1 MKIFYCGSV
10 CGGDV
15 FNKTVAESKVK
26 PSASAQN
33 FETALIKGF
42 SACDGVEVTVAS
54 AESVA
59 AFPNGNRLFLKKRKD
74 KLTSDITADIVPAI
88 NLPYIKN
95 VCHANGTAALFR
107 RWLKTCKADE
117 PKCAFLYG
125 LYPSVAKKMLKEC
138 RKSGCSIFAVI
149 TDVPATMFTYTKS
162 KNILKRLFSGSYR
175 NRAVELQDKFDGYVF
190 LTKQMSEAVAPSKPF
205 VVIEAIAD
213 STLFDSL
220 PDVKKAEPRTVMYA
234 GALYRKYGVDMIVS
248 AFEKTENDCEL
259 QLFGSGDM
267 ESELAEKSKENPRIR
282 YCGRVSRDEIL
293 KRERE
298 ATLLLN
304 FRNGEDEYT
313 KYSFP
318 SKMTEYM
325 LSGTPL
331 FTSRLDG
338 IPEEYYAYVYST
350 SAKDAEQLAREMD
363 EILSDGEALS
373 EMGRRAREFVMNKK
387 NEKCQAGKIVDF
399 LRETVQNESRFY

>member
-74 KLTSDITADIVPAI
+74 RLTSDITANIVPAI

-125 LYPSVAKKMLKEC
+125 LYPGVAKKMLKEC

-175 NRAVELQDKFDGYVF
+175 NRAVGLQDKFDGYVF

-248 AFEKTENDCEL
+248 AFEKTKNDCEL

-338 IPEEYYAYVYST
+338 IPEEYYDYVYST
-350 SAKDAEQLAREMD
+350 SAKDAEQLAREMG

-399 LRETVQNESRFY
+399 LRETV

>member
-74 KLTSDITADIVPAI
+74 RLTSDITADIVPAI

-175 NRAVELQDKFDGYVF
+175 NRAVGLQDKFDGYVF

-248 AFEKTENDCEL
+248 AFEKTKNDCEL

-267 ESELAEKSKENPRIR
+267 ESKLAKKSKENPRIR
-282 YCGRVSRDEIL
+282 YFGRVSRDEVL
-293 KRERE
+293 KKEKE
-298 ATLLLN
+298 ASLLLN

-373 EMGRRAREFVMNKK
+373 EKGCRAREFVMNTK

-399 LRETVQNESRFY
+399 LRETV

>member
-74 KLTSDITADIVPAI
+74 RLTSDITADIVPAI

-125 LYPSVAKKMLKEC
+125 LYPGVAKKMLNEC

-175 NRAVELQDKFDGYVF
+175 NRAVGLQDKFDGYVF

-399 LRETVQNESRFY
+399 LRETV

>member
-1 MKIFYCGSV
+1 M
-10 CGGDV
+10 
-15 FNKTVAESKVK
+15 
-26 PSASAQN
+26 
-33 FETALIKGF
+33 
-42 SACDGVEVTVAS
+42 
-54 AESVA
+54 
-59 AFPNGNRLFLKKRKD
+59 
-74 KLTSDITADIVPAI
+74 TSDITADIVPAI

-399 LRETVQNESRFY
+399 LRETV

>member
-74 KLTSDITADIVPAI
+74 RLTSDITADIVPAI

-117 PKCAFLYG
+117 LKCAFLYG
-125 LYPSVAKKMLKEC
+125 LYPGVAKKMLKEC

-162 KNILKRLFSGSYR
+162 KSILKRLFSGSYR
-175 NRAVELQDKFDGYVF
+175 NRAVGLQDKFDGYVF

-399 LRETVQNESRFY
+399 LRETV

>member
-74 KLTSDITADIVPAI
+74 RLTSDITADIVPAI

-175 NRAVELQDKFDGYVF
+175 NRAVGLQDKFDGYVF

-338 IPEEYYAYVYST
+338 IPEEYYDYVYST
-350 SAKDAEQLAREMD
+350 SAKDAEQLAREMG

-399 LRETVQNESRFY
+399 LRETV

>member
-74 KLTSDITADIVPAI
+74 RLTSDITADIVPAI

-175 NRAVELQDKFDGYVF
+175 NRAVGLQDKFDGYVF
-190 LTKQMSEAVAPSKPF
+190 LTRQMSEAVAPSKPF

-248 AFEKTENDCEL
+248 AFEKTKNDCEL

-267 ESELAEKSKENPRIR
+267 ESELTEKAKENPRIR
-282 YCGRVSRDEIL
+282 YFGRVSRDEVL
-293 KRERE
+293 KKEKE
-298 ATLLLN
+298 ASLLLN

-338 IPEEYYAYVYST
+338 IPEEYYDYVYST
-350 SAKDAEQLAREMD
+350 SAKDAEQLAREID
-363 EILSDGEALS
+363 EILSFGEALS
-373 EMGRRAREFVMNKK
+373 EKGCRAREFVMNTK

-399 LRETVQNESRFY
+399 LRETV

>member
-54 AESVA
+54 AESIA

-74 KLTSDITADIVPAI
+74 RLTSDITADIVPAI

-138 RKSGCSIFAVI
+138 RKSGCSVFAVI

-175 NRAVELQDKFDGYVF
+175 NRAVGLQDKFDGYVF

-248 AFEKTENDCEL
+248 AFEKTKNDCEL

-267 ESELAEKSKENPRIR
+267 ESELAKKSKENPRIR

-350 SAKDAEQLAREMD
+350 SAKDAEQLAREMG
-363 EILSDGEALS
+363 EILSNGEALS

-399 LRETVQNESRFY
+399 LRETV

>member
-74 KLTSDITADIVPAI
+74 RLTSDITADIVPAI

-117 PKCAFLYG
+117 LKCAFLYG
-125 LYPSVAKKMLKEC
+125 LYPSVAKRMLKEC

-162 KNILKRLFSGSYR
+162 KSILKRLFSGSYR
-175 NRAVELQDKFDGYVF
+175 NRAVGLQDKFDGYVF

-399 LRETVQNESRFY
+399 LRETV

>member
-54 AESVA
+54 AESIA

-74 KLTSDITADIVPAI
+74 RLTSDITADIVPAI

-175 NRAVELQDKFDGYVF
+175 NRAVGLQDKFDGYVF

-248 AFEKTENDCEL
+248 AFEKTKNDCEL

-267 ESELAEKSKENPRIR
+267 ESELAKKSKENPRIR

-350 SAKDAEQLAREMD
+350 YAKDAEQLAREMG
-363 EILSDGEALS
+363 EILSNGEALS

-399 LRETVQNESRFY
+399 LRETV

>member
-74 KLTSDITADIVPAI
+74 RLTSDITADIVPAI

-175 NRAVELQDKFDGYVF
+175 NRAVGLQDKFDGYVF

-338 IPEEYYAYVYST
+338 IPEEYYDYVYST

-399 LRETVQNESRFY
+399 LRETV

>member
-74 KLTSDITADIVPAI
+74 RLTSDITADIVPAI

-125 LYPSVAKKMLKEC
+125 LYPGVAKKMLNEC

-175 NRAVELQDKFDGYVF
+175 NRAVGLQDKFDGYVF

-338 IPEEYYAYVYST
+338 IPEEYYDYVYST
-350 SAKDAEQLAREMD
+350 SAKDSEQLAREMD

-399 LRETVQNESRFY
+399 LRETV

>member
-15 FNKTVAESKVK
+15 FNKTVAESKIK

-54 AESVA
+54 AESIA

-74 KLTSDITADIVPAI
+74 RLTSDITADIVPAI

-117 PKCAFLYG
+117 HKCAFLYG
-125 LYPSVAKKMLKEC
+125 LYPGVAKKMLKEC

-175 NRAVELQDKFDGYVF
+175 NRAVGLQDKFDGYVF
-190 LTKQMSEAVAPSKPF
+190 LTKQMSKAVAPEKPF
-205 VVIEAIAD
+205 VVVEAIAD

-282 YCGRVSRDEIL
+282 YFGRVSRDEIL

-350 SAKDAEQLAREMD
+350 SAKDAEQLAREMG

-399 LRETVQNESRFY
+399 LRETV

>member
-74 KLTSDITADIVPAI
+74 RLTSDITADIVPAI

-125 LYPSVAKKMLKEC
+125 LYPGVAKKMLKEC

-175 NRAVELQDKFDGYVF
+175 NRAVGLQDKFDGYVF

-267 ESELAEKSKENPRIR
+267 ENELAEKSKENPRIR
-282 YCGRVSRDEIL
+282 YCGRVSRNEIL
-293 KRERE
+293 KREKE

-338 IPEEYYAYVYST
+338 IPEEYYDYVYST
-350 SAKDAEQLAREMD
+350 SAKDSEQLAREMD

-399 LRETVQNESRFY
+399 LRETV

>member
-74 KLTSDITADIVPAI
+74 RLTSDITADIVPAI

-95 VCHANGTAALFR
+95 VCHANGTAAFFR

-175 NRAVELQDKFDGYVF
+175 NRAVGLQDKFDGYVF

-248 AFEKTENDCEL
+248 AFEKNENDCEL

-399 LRETVQNESRFY
+399 LRETV

>member
-1 MKIFYCGSV
+1 M
-10 CGGDV
+10 
-15 FNKTVAESKVK
+15 
-26 PSASAQN
+26 
-33 FETALIKGF
+33 
-42 SACDGVEVTVAS
+42 
-54 AESVA
+54 
-59 AFPNGNRLFLKKRKD
+59 
-74 KLTSDITADIVPAI
+74 
-88 NLPYIKN
+88 
-95 VCHANGTAALFR
+95 
-107 RWLKTCKADE
+107 
-117 PKCAFLYG
+117 
-125 LYPSVAKKMLKEC
+125 
-138 RKSGCSIFAVI
+138 
-149 TDVPATMFTYTKS
+149 
-162 KNILKRLFSGSYR
+162 
-175 NRAVELQDKFDGYVF
+175 
-190 LTKQMSEAVAPSKPF
+190 
-205 VVIEAIAD
+205 
-213 STLFDSL
+213 
-220 PDVKKAEPRTVMYA
+220 
-234 GALYRKYGVDMIVS
+234 
-248 AFEKTENDCEL
+248 

-267 ESELAEKSKENPRIR
+267 ESELTEKSKENPRIR

-350 SAKDAEQLAREMD
+350 SAKDAEQLAREMG

-399 LRETVQNESRFY
+399 LRETV

>member
-74 KLTSDITADIVPAI
+74 RLTSDITADIVPAI

-107 RWLKTCKADE
+107 CWLKTCKADE

-175 NRAVELQDKFDGYVF
+175 NRAVGLQDKFDGYVF

-220 PDVKKAEPRTVMYA
+220 PDVKKAELRTVMYA

-399 LRETVQNESRFY
+399 LRETV

>member
-74 KLTSDITADIVPAI
+74 RLTSDITADIVPAI

-138 RKSGCSIFAVI
+138 RKSGCGIFAVI

-175 NRAVELQDKFDGYVF
+175 NRAVGLQDKFDGYVF

-248 AFEKTENDCEL
+248 AFEKTKNDCEL

-267 ESELAEKSKENPRIR
+267 ESELAKKSKENPRIR

-350 SAKDAEQLAREMD
+350 SAKDAEQLAREMG
-363 EILSDGEALS
+363 EILSNGEALF

-399 LRETVQNESRFY
+399 LRETV

>member
-54 AESVA
+54 AESIA

-74 KLTSDITADIVPAI
+74 RLTSDITADIVPAI

-138 RKSGCSIFAVI
+138 RKSGCSVFAVI

-175 NRAVELQDKFDGYVF
+175 NRAVGLQDKFDGYVF

-213 STLFDSL
+213 STLYDSL

-248 AFEKTENDCEL
+248 AFEKTKNDCEL

-267 ESELAEKSKENPRIR
+267 ESELAKKSKENPRIR

-350 SAKDAEQLAREMD
+350 SAKDAEQLAREMG
-363 EILSDGEALS
+363 EILSNGEALS

-399 LRETVQNESRFY
+399 LRETV

>member
-125 LYPSVAKKMLKEC
+125 LYPGVAKKMLKEC

-162 KNILKRLFSGSYR
+162 KSILKRLFSGSYR
-175 NRAVELQDKFDGYVF
+175 NRAVGLQDKFDGYVF

-213 STLFDSL
+213 STLFDSSE
-220 PDVKKAEPRTVMYA
+220 DVKKAEPRTVMYA

-399 LRETVQNESRFY
+399 LRETV

>member
-54 AESVA
+54 AESIA

-74 KLTSDITADIVPAI
+74 RLTSDITADIVPAI

-175 NRAVELQDKFDGYVF
+175 NRAVGLQDKFDGYVF

-248 AFEKTENDCEL
+248 AFEKTKNDCEL

-338 IPEEYYAYVYST
+338 IPEEYYDYVYST
-350 SAKDAEQLAREMD
+350 SAKDAEQLAREID
-363 EILSDGEALS
+363 EILSFGEALS
-373 EMGRRAREFVMNKK
+373 EKGCRAREFVMNTK

-399 LRETVQNESRFY
+399 LRKTV

>member
-74 KLTSDITADIVPAI
+74 RLTSDITADIVPAI

-138 RKSGCSIFAVI
+138 RKSGCGIFAVI
-149 TDVPATMFTYTKS
+149 TDVPSTMFTYTKS

-175 NRAVELQDKFDGYVF
+175 NRAVGLQDKFDGYVF
-190 LTKQMSEAVAPSKPF
+190 LTRQMSEAVAPSKPF

-248 AFEKTENDCEL
+248 AFEKTKNDCEL

-267 ESELAEKSKENPRIR
+267 ESELTEKAKENPRIR
-282 YCGRVSRDEIL
+282 YFGRVSRDEVL
-293 KRERE
+293 KKEKE
-298 ATLLLN
+298 ASLLLN

-338 IPEEYYAYVYST
+338 IPEEYYDYVYST

-399 LRETVQNESRFY
+399 LRETV

>member
-74 KLTSDITADIVPAI
+74 RLTSDITADIVPAI

-175 NRAVELQDKFDGYVF
+175 NRAVGLQDKFDGYVF

-304 FRNGEDEYT
+304 FRNSEDEYT

-338 IPEEYYAYVYST
+338 IPEEYYDYVYST
-350 SAKDAEQLAREMD
+350 SAKDAEQLAREMG

-399 LRETVQNESRFY
+399 LREKV

>member
-74 KLTSDITADIVPAI
+74 RLTSDITADIVPAI

-125 LYPSVAKKMLKEC
+125 LYPGVAKKMLKEC

-175 NRAVELQDKFDGYVF
+175 NRAVGLQDKFDGYVF

-399 LRETVQNESRFY
+399 LRETV